1 MIEYSLYDSNDHLDV
16 KLIGDLD
23 IDGTEVVEEEIIPKM
38 EKYKTIHINFEGIQF
53 VDSTGMGLLM
63 NMVQNLQEKGVKVTV
78 SNVRQDI
85 MDVFNILQLPEI
97 LGEEIFV

>member
-1 MIEYSLYDSNDHLDV
+1 MIEYSLHGSNEHLDV
-16 KLIGDLD
+16 KLVGDFD
-23 IDGTEVVEEEIIPKM
+23 IDGTEVVEEELIPNM
-38 EKYKTIHINFEGIQF
+38 EKYKTVNINFEGVQF

-63 NMVQNLQEKGVKVTV
+63 NMVQNLKEKGVKVTI

-85 MDVFNILQLPEI
+85 MDVFEILQLPEI